1 MLPKAHEFLLEGG
14 LPPSR
19 AAYALIGTFLAGV
32 GGLQLVSEMLHLF
45 LPSSIVNCDEHA
57 GTKGG
62 ESGVHSHSHPH
73 ARPNHSHATVP
84 KRSHEDA
91 IENGH
96 GNHHHYHAPRAVSDA
111 TPLLTSYDPLQ
122 APRRPSIKQKLTGTV
137 TAVSTLVKKR
147 CNGDGT
153 CYGFSDHVCEQKCDP
168 AKILELF
175 HETSEDSDAVA
186 EGEGNEG
193 EGANID
199 PNYGSFD
206 GPSNLPALNPSKPS
220 KPFTHTRRHHI
231 RTSTDGHHH
240 VAKNKFLSIGVQ
252 TSIAIAL
259 HKIPEGFITYAT
271 NHANP
276 ELGFAVFLAIFIH
289 NIAEGFIMSLPL
301 FLALKSR
308 MWAIVWASLLGG
320 LSQPLG
326 AGIAAITVGGDV
338 GSGGVGY
345 GFLFAA
351 TGMLTPFGVM
361 GKFSKIFLLTFSVA
375 GIMCSVGLQ
384 LFTQAVQL
392 HHGSKIPFVF
402 GFIGMALLG
411 LSFALTAK

>member
-1 MLPKAHEFLLEGG
+1 MLPKAHEYLLDGG

-32 GGLQLVSEMLHLF
+32 GGLQLVSELLHLF
-45 LPSSIVNCDEHA
+45 LPSSIVNCDEHV
-57 GTKGG
+57 GKKG
-62 ESGVHSHSHPH
+62 EEAGVHSHSHPGASH
-73 ARPNHSHATVP
+73 HSKSHAGSF
-84 KRSHEDA
+84 KRSREDA
-91 IENGH
+91 MEN
-96 GNHHHYHAPRAVSDA
+96 GNHHHYHASHTANDT
-111 TPLLTSYDPLQ
+111 TPLLVSQDPFEH
-122 APRRPSIKQKLTGTV
+122 PRRPSIKQKLTGTV

-147 CNGDGT
+147 CSGDGT
-153 CYGFSDHVCEQKCDP
+153 CYGFSDHVCQQGCDP
-168 AKILELF
+168 AKILELLD
-175 HETSEDSDAVA
+175 ETSEDSDAVA
-186 EGEGNEG
+186 ESEG
-193 EGANID
+193 EGGNIN
-199 PNYGSFD
+199 PNYGSLD
-206 GPSNLPALNPSKPS
+206 GPSNLPVSKTP
-220 KPFTHTRRHHI
+220 THARRHHT
-231 RTSTDGHHH
+231 RTATDGHHH

-308 MWAIVWASLLGG
+308 AWAIVWASLLGG

-338 GSGGVGY
+338 GSGGVEY

-351 TGMLTPFGVM
+351 TGMLTLNWG
-361 GKFSKIFLLTFSVA
+361 
-375 GIMCSVGLQ
+375 GLW
-384 LFTQAVQL
+384 
-392 HHGSKIPFVF
+392 H
-402 GFIGMALLG
+402 
-411 LSFALTAK
+411 

>member
-1 MLPKAHEFLLEGG
+1 MLPKAHEYLLEGG

-32 GGLQLVSEMLHLF
+32 GGLQLVSELLHLF

-57 GTKGG
+57 GKKGEEAG
-62 ESGVHSHSHPH
+62 AHSHSHPGAPH
-73 ARPNHSHATVP
+73 HSKSHTGDF
-84 KRSHEDA
+84 KRSREDA
-91 IENGH
+91 MENG
-96 GNHHHYHAPRAVSDA
+96 NHHYHASHAANDT
-111 TPLLTSYDPLQ
+111 TPLFASQDPFEH
-122 APRRPSIKQKLTGTV
+122 PRRPSIKQKLTGTV

-147 CNGDGT
+147 CSGDGT
-153 CYGFSDHVCEQKCDP
+153 CYGFSDHVCQQKCDP
-168 AKILELF
+168 AKILELLQ
-175 HETSEDSDAVA
+175 EASEASDTVA
-186 EGEGNEG
+186 ESEVEGR
-193 EGANID
+193 NIN
-199 PNYGSFD
+199 PNYGSLD
-206 GPSNLPALNPSKPS
+206 GPSNLPVSKPL
-220 KPFTHTRRHHI
+220 THARLHHTR
-231 RTSTDGHHH
+231 TATDGHHH

-308 MWAIVWASLLGG
+308 LWAIVWASLLGG

-351 TGMLTPFGVM
+351 TGMLTPN
-361 GKFSKIFLLTFSVA
+361 
-375 GIMCSVGLQ
+375 
-384 LFTQAVQL
+384 
-392 HHGSKIPFVF
+392 
-402 GFIGMALLG
+402 
-411 LSFALTAK
+411 

>member
-1 MLPKAHEFLLEGG
+1 MLPKAHEYLLEGG
-14 LPPSR
+14 ITPSC
-19 AAYALIGTFLAGV
+19 AAYALIGTFVAGV
-32 GGLQLVSEMLHLF
+32 GGLQLVSELLHLF

-57 GTKGG
+57 GKKGG
-62 ESGVHSHSHPH
+62 ESGAHSHSHPNTPH
-73 ARPNHSHATVP
+73 GKHSHPHVRPSHSHAAP
-84 KRSHEDA
+84 KSSHEDA
-91 IENGH
+91 MENGQS
-96 GNHHHYHAPRAVSDA
+96 NHYYHVPCTVNDV
-111 TPLLTSYDPLQ
+111 TPLLTSQGPPQ
-122 APRRPSIKQKLTGTV
+122 ASQRPSIKQKLTGTV
-137 TAVSTLVKKR
+137 STLVKKR
-147 CNGDGT
+147 CSGDGT

-168 AKILELF
+168 AKILDLL
-175 HETSEDSDAVA
+175 HEALEGSDAIA
-186 EGEGNEG
+186 EGEGSEG
-193 EGANID
+193 EGGNIG
-199 PNYGSFD
+199 PSYGSLD
-206 GPSNLPALNPSKPS
+206 GPSNLPASNPLA
-220 KPFTHTRRHHI
+220 HARRHHA
-231 RTSTDGHHH
+231 RTATDGHHH

-308 MWAIVWASLLGG
+308 LWAIVWASLLGG

-326 AGIAAITVGGDV
+326 AGIAAITVGGDG

-351 TGMLTPFGVM
+351 TGMLALFGSI
-361 GKFSKIFLLTFSVA
+361 GDSSLILTFPTA

-411 LSFALTAK
+411 VSFALTAK

>member
-1 MLPKAHEFLLEGG
+1 MLPKAHEYLLEGG

-32 GGLQLVSEMLHLF
+32 GGLQLVSELLHLF
-45 LPSSIVNCDEHA
+45 LPSSIVNCDEHVGKKGEEA
-57 GTKGG
+57 GA
-62 ESGVHSHSHPH
+62 HSHSHTGTPHHSKRSHHH
-73 ARPNHSHATVP
+73 ARTNQSHVDAP
-84 KRSHEDA
+84 KRSCEDA
-91 IENGH
+91 MENG
-96 GNHHHYHAPRAVSDA
+96 NHHYHASRAANDT
-111 TPLLTSYDPLQ
+111 TPLLVSHDPLEP
-122 APRRPSIKQKLTGTV
+122 PRRPSIKQKLTGTV

-147 CNGDGT
+147 CSGDGT

-168 AKILELF
+168 AKILELL
-175 HETSEDSDAVA
+175 HDSSEDSEGVA
-186 EGEGNEG
+186 ESEGEGG
-193 EGANID
+193 SID
-199 PNYGSFD
+199 PNYGSLD
-206 GPSNLPALNPSKPS
+206 GPSNLPASKPL
-220 KPFTHTRRHHI
+220 THARRHHI
-231 RTSTDGHHH
+231 RTATDGHHH

-308 MWAIVWASLLGG
+308 LWAIVWASLLGG

-326 AGIAAITVGGDV
+326 AGIAAITVRGDI

-351 TGMLTPFGVM
+351 TGMLTPFKNYGRFDMSSV
-361 GKFSKIFLLTFSVA
+361 LTFPAA

-411 LSFALTAK
+411 VSFALTAK